1 MPAYPS
7 LWKCIAHQ
15 IHAAATRPWRQA
27 WLCAVAH
34 AMLFV
39 VSPHALAAQRPNIVV
54 LVADDWGYSDV
65 GAFGGE
71 IATPALDAL
80 AKRGTRFSNFH
91 VTATCSPTRS
101 ILMTGVDNHRN
112 GVGNMPETMP
122 AEQEGKPDYEGVLN
136 DQSVT
141 LATMLKDNGYHTY
154 ITGKWHLGK
163 APNQLPGN
171 RGFERS
177 FIQADSGSDNWEHR
191 TYMMLYDKAHWFE
204 QDHEVTTLP
213 SDFYSSKFFV
223 DKAHEYIGANL
234 ADGKPFFAYIGFQAN
249 HIPLQAPAEFVAK
262 YKGKYDAGWAALREA
277 RRQRAI
283 ALGLVPPSTATVK
296 LDSTLDW
303 DALSPADKQ
312 LQAHHM
318 EVYAAMAEAMDFHV
332 GRLIQH
338 LKDIGQYDNT
348 VFVFLSD
355 NGSDPADPLNIGLA
369 KAWLGMNYTTN
380 TLALGEKGTFSANGP
395 SWASATVSPLSG
407 YKYFGSEGGLR
418 VPLIITG
425 VAGERADQQT
435 HALTQVK
442 DIVPTLLDVAG
453 ITPHQGIYQGRTV
466 ERMDGRSMLAL
477 LQGKDSHVYGPN
489 DAVGY
494 ELSGCQVV
502 FKGDYK
508 LVKNIAPLGDGKWHL
523 YNLAQDPGEAHDLAA
538 ELPDVVTAL
547 RADYAAYAK
556 ANGVLPVAPDFD
568 LQAAGLRYAVHS
580 YLLPKLRAALPV
592 FGGVVALA
600 FALVV
605 ARRRR
610 RAAAR
615 KR

>member
-1 MPAYPS
+1 M
-7 LWKCIAHQ
+7 
-15 IHAAATRPWRQA
+15 TRRYT
-27 WLCAVAH
+27 L
-34 AMLFV
+34 L
-39 VSPHALAAQRPNIVV
+39 LAACFACTPMASSAQSPPAAKRPNIVV
-54 LVADDWGYSDV
+54 LVADDWGFSDV

-80 AKRGTRFSNFH
+80 AQRGTRFSNFH
-91 VTATCSPTRS
+91 VTATCAPTRS

-122 AEQEGKPDYEGVLN
+122 AEQEGKPGYEGVLN

-141 LATMLKDNGYHTY
+141 LATMLKDSGYHTY

-163 APNQLPGN
+163 APSQLPGQ

-191 TYMMLYDKAHWFE
+191 TYMMLYDKAYWFE
-204 QDHEVTTLP
+204 QDHEVNALP
-213 SDFYSSKFFV
+213 DDFYSSKFFV
-223 DKAHEYIGANL
+223 DKANEYIGSNL

-249 HIPLQAPAEFVAK
+249 HIPLQAPKEYVAK
-262 YKGKYDAGWAALREA
+262 YKGKYDAGWFALREA

-283 ALGLVPPSTATVK
+283 ALGLMPPSTATVK

-303 DALSPADKQ
+303 DALSPTEKQ
-312 LQAHHM
+312 HQAHHM

-338 LKDIGQYDNT
+338 LKEIGQYDNT

-355 NGSDPADPLNIGLA
+355 NGSDPADPLNIGVA

-418 VPLIITG
+418 VPLIIAG
-425 VAGERADQQT
+425 VAGERANQQT
-435 HALTQVK
+435 SALTQVK

-453 ITPHQGIYQGRTV
+453 IAPHHGIYQGRTV
-466 ERMDGRSMLAL
+466 EPMDGRSMLAL
-477 LQGKDSHVYGPN
+477 LQGKESRVYGPN
-489 DAVGY
+489 DGVGY

-523 YNLAQDPGEAHDLAA
+523 YNLAQDPGEAHDLVA

-547 RADYAAYAK
+547 QADYAAYAK
-556 ANGVLPVAPDFD
+556 ANGVLPVAPGFD

-580 YLLPKLRAALPV
+580 YLLPKLRLAVPFFV
-592 FGGVVALA
+592 GFVALLV
-600 FALVV
+600 ALVV
-605 ARRRR
+605 VRRRR
-610 RAAAR
+610 RAAV
-615 KR
+615 